1 MSAVALDAARL
12 AQLRVFNEEELRQ
25 IIADVIDAVAA
36 QLKRLDDAFAAR
48 DLVNAAQAAHR
59 GRNEALLVGARELCE
74 AFTSVEE
81 AARAG
86 DMSRA
91 RDAASAA
98 RELWPATRSAIDRVF
113 SSEAH
118 VRADGTRPS
127 AL

>member
-113 SSEAH
+113 VSDTH
-118 VRADGTRPS
+118 VRADGTRPP